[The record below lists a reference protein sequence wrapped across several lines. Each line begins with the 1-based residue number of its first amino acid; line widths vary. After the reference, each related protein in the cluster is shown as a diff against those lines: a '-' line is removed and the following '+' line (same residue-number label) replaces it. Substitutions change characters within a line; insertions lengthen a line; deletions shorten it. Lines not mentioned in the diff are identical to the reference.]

1 MADKLCLDW
10 SGFKENLVTTFSN
23 LRDDADFTDVTLA
36 CEDGTQLMGHRLVLA
51 ASSSFFENILRRN
64 RHVHPLILMRRVKS
78 DDLVAL
84 LDFLYFGQASVRQE
98 NLKEFLRLAEEL
110 EVKGLSRDNL
120 NNRRK
125 ARSKDYN
132 STVGPK

>member
-23 LRDDADFTDVTLA
+23 DADFTDVTLA

-64 RHVHPLILMRRVKS
+64 RHVHPLILKRRVKS

-84 LDFLYFGQASVRQE
+84 LDFLYFGRASVRQGHF
-98 NLKEFLRLAEEL
+98 LKISEEL
-110 EVKGLSRDNL
+110 GVKGLSRD
-120 NNRRK
+120 
-125 ARSKDYN
+125 DVN
-132 STVGPK
+132 SSGRAEEKERAILIIS